1 MMNEEFVD
9 RRPGDLEVYR
19 RLDAFAQLRL
29 APDAVVMARMRST
42 LVAEAARLA
51 DARSAAA
58 SQPADPVPYGRERG
72 WSISRRRAGRM
83 ASGLLAAA
91 LTVGL
96 AVGSVA
102 AAQAGG
108 PLYGTRLWVETMLL
122 PTGAADRADAQVA
135 RLDERLA
142 EVRASL
148 AGGDPGATSAALNA
162 YASILTELERQ
173 AMADAAVADRV
184 RDDVQRHLAVLEAL
198 VGRVPPQAQGALL
211 LALDRSDSALE
222 RLDETGT
229 GRPDDPGSNGIGP
242 GAPGGVNGNPGRP
255 PQGNPPTNKPDKTA
269 APRPESTAKPTKAPV
284 QTAPA
289 KTPPA
294 AQPSKK
300 PSSTTVSPDPTERPR
315 RTPAGPA
322 GPTGTRRGS

>member
-1 MMNEEFVD
+1 MNEEFVD

-29 APDAVVMARMRST
+29 APDAVAMARMRST

-51 DARSAAA
+51 DARLTRGQLAGA
-58 SQPADPVPYGRERG
+58 SLPADPVSHARERA
-72 WSISRRRAGRM
+72 WSISRRRAGRT
-83 ASGLLAAA
+83 AGGLLAAA

-102 AAQAGG
+102 AAEAGG

-122 PTGAADRADAQVA
+122 PTGAAERADAQVA

-142 EVRASL
+142 EVRSSL
-148 AGGDPGATSAALNA
+148 AGEDPGATSAALTA
-162 YASILTELERQ
+162 YASILTDLERQ
-173 AMADAAVADRV
+173 AMADPAVADRV

-198 VGRVPPQAQGALL
+198 VGRVPAQAQGALL

-222 RLDETGT
+222 RLDGAGT
-229 GRPDDPGSNGIGP
+229 GRPENPGSNGIGP
-242 GAPGGVNGNPGRP
+242 GAPGGANGNPGRA
-255 PQGNPPTNKPDKTA
+255 PQGNPPTDKPGKTA
-269 APRPESTAKPTKAPV
+269 APKPESTAKPTKAPV
-284 QTAPA
+284 Q
-289 KTPPA
+289 TPPA

-300 PSSTTVSPDPTERPR
+300 PSSTTVSPDPTERPG
-315 RTPAGPA
+315 RTPAGPV